1 MVAVLSDPRSGY
13 LTMVTGHWSNT
24 PLPDRH
30 RDIHHSHELV
40 QEQFVGTTEIGQK
53 DCHRSIFSPLCRP
66 VSDIR
71 LILFTLDATTNSF
84 LCLLNARGGP
94 WPPLYQKKSRQTLLT
109 CLLWI
114 HWCSCGVMRDAL
126 HLARE
131 MGNQRLIN
139 LIRVLVPHSQHFLC
153 LLHVKLHSHFNTIN
167 ACSIQFLLQTWNE
180 SQKPTNWLE
189 LGSIL

>member
-1 MVAVLSDPRSGY
+1 MEKNNAAPWYQPLKHTRPDPGTLASLAKPHVSVLYFICNLNKSCLYLYHNSSG
-13 LTMVTGHWSNT
+13 LSCCGSCQVCVN
-24 PLPDRH
+24 
-30 RDIHHSHELV
+30 
-40 QEQFVGTTEIGQK
+40 
-53 DCHRSIFSPLCRP
+53 
-66 VSDIR
+66 
-71 LILFTLDATTNSF
+71 
-84 LCLLNARGGP
+84 
-94 WPPLYQKKSRQTLLT
+94 KKSRQTLLT

-153 LLHVKLHSHFNTIN
+153 LVHVELHSHFNTIN

-189 LGSIL
+189 LGSILYTII